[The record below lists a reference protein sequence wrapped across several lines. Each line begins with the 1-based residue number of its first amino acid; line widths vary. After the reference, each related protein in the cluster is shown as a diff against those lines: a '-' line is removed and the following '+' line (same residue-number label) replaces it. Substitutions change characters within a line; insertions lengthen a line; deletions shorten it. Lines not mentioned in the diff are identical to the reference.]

1 MAEAT
6 QDSLPGIMKLLEKFS
21 GFDEATLYEAAGQHG
36 MVDPAIR
43 PAWPAAKMCGI
54 AVTVRCP
61 PGDNLMLHRAVAM
74 SLPGSVIVA
83 DAGGYL
89 RAGAWGEILTVAAQ
103 SRGIRGLVIDGAAR
117 DMEAI
122 AALGFPVFSRGL
134 AIGAC
139 TKKQKGTLNRAVT
152 LGGLVIRPGDV
163 VVGGADGVVVIEQE
177 RAEAVYRAAVERQD
191 REMAIMKELRSGK
204 TTLELLGLSRFF
216 DGGDSNE
223 G

>member
-1 MAEAT
+1 M
-6 QDSLPGIMKLLEKFS
+6 DILDRFS
-21 GFDEATLYEAAGQHG
+21 RFDEATLYEAAGQRG

-43 PAWPAAKMCGI
+43 PAWPGAKLCGF
-54 AVTVRCP
+54 AVTVVCP
-61 PGDNLMLHRAVAM
+61 PGDNLMLHRVVAL
-74 SLPGSVIVA
+74 SPAGSVIVA

-139 TKKQKGTLNRAVT
+139 TKKQKGVLDCTIN
-152 LGGLVIRPGDV
+152 LGGQVIHPGDII
-163 VVGGADGVVVIEQE
+163 VGGADGIVVINQDQV
-177 RAEAVYRAAVERQD
+177 EAVYHAALERQN
-191 REMAIMKELRSGK
+191 RESAIMKELREGK
-204 TTLELLGLSRFF
+204 TTMELLGLSRFF
-216 DGGDSNE
+216 DPEDPNE
-223 G
+223 S